1 MKYALFA
8 AALSLSVVPAFAQ
21 TPSANQA
28 AVPHD
33 HAPKPAVKDAGENT
47 SLRPVAGANSYTE
60 GQAKAAIEARGY
72 TQVAGLV
79 KDAQGIWR
87 GKAMRDGREVAV
99 SLDYQGNVN

>member
-1 MKYALFA
+1 MKHALLA

-21 TPSANQA
+21 PANQA
-28 AVPHD
+28 AVPHEN
-33 HAPKPAVKDAGENT
+33 APKPAVKDANENT
-47 SLRPVAGANSYTE
+47 SLRPVAGANSFTE

-87 GKAMRDGREVAV
+87 GKAMRGGREVAV

>member
-1 MKYALFA
+1 MKHVLIV
-8 AALSLSVVPAFAQ
+8 AALSLSVVPALAQ
-21 TPSANQA
+21 SPNQA

-33 HAPKPAVKDAGENT
+33 HAAKPAVKDAGENT

-87 GKAMRDGREVAV
+87 GKAVRDGREVAV

>member
-1 MKYALFA
+1 MKLTVEGMTCGHCVRSITRAIQ
-8 AALSLSVVPAFAQ
+8 SVE
-21 TPSANQA
+21 TSAEVN
-28 AVPHD
+28 VD
-33 HAPKPAVKDAGENT
+33 LERGI
-47 SLRPVAGANSYTE
+47 VAIE
-60 GQAKAAIEARGY
+60 GRIGPEAAKAAIEARGY